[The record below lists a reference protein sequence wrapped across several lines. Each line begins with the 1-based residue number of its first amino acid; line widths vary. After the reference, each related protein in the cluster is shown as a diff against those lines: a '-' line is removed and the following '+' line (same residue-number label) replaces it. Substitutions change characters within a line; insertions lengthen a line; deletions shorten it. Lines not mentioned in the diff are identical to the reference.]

1 MARKIQVLNLPDS
14 PNLTHEQEIW
24 GLQFGPIAGLDEA
37 GRGAWAGPVSAA
49 AVILPMHDGI
59 YQILSGVR
67 DSKQMTAANRTHWAL
82 IIQEQA
88 LAWGVGFASQEE
100 IDQQG
105 IIAATRLAMTRAI
118 QELSIPP
125 VHLLIDALRLPQ
137 VNLPQTALIK
147 GDRRSLSIA
156 AASILAK
163 TSRDT
168 LMREQDVFYP
178 GYHFGQHKGYG
189 TRLHQLALT
198 ELGPC
203 PIHRLS
209 FKPLREG
216 LWSQENFTK
225 ITK

>member
-1 MARKIQVLNLPDS
+1 MARKKQVLNLPDS
-14 PNLTHEQEIW
+14 PDLTHEQEIW

-49 AVILPMHDGI
+49 AVILPMQDGLC
-59 YQILSGVR
+59 QVLSGVR
-67 DSKQMTAANRTHWAL
+67 DSKQMTAKKRVHWAV
-82 IIQEQA
+82 IIRQQA
-88 LAWGVGFASQEE
+88 LAWGVGFASHEE

-105 IIAATRLAMTRAI
+105 IIAATRLAMARAI
-118 QELSIPP
+118 QELSLPP

-137 VNLPQTALIK
+137 INLQQTALIK

-163 TSRDT
+163 TSRDA
-168 LMREQDVFYP
+168 LMQEQDVFYP
-178 GYHFGQHKGYG
+178 GYYFGQHKGYG
-189 TRLHQLALT
+189 TRRHQLALS

-216 LWSQENFTK
+216 LWSQENYIKNTE
-225 ITK
+225 